1 MKIKF
6 NNLDEKYHDLT
17 KLLNK
22 MSEKVDLLTKN
33 SKTKR
38 NNRYEKNDEYN
49 IISFMNNVWDDC
61 IKRSKEILSKF
72 WFLDLDK
79 KITSLILE
87 MINQNSDNDFENE
100 NIIDEYFEFPE
111 ELYDKEYEIKN
122 WVYQSKKLKS
132 WINEWLRI
140 NEETD
145 MVNRVFIF

>member
-49 IISFMNNVWDDC
+49 IISFMNNV
-61 IKRSKEILSKF
+61 
-72 WFLDLDK
+72 
-79 KITSLILE
+79 
-87 MINQNSDNDFENE
+87 
-100 NIIDEYFEFPE
+100 
-111 ELYDKEYEIKN
+111 
-122 WVYQSKKLKS
+122 
-132 WINEWLRI
+132 
-140 NEETD
+140 
-145 MVNRVFIF
+145 